1 MRFDDDHPRNP
12 PGALKPAEPL
22 TASDRAARVRQAF
35 VLEWITVAWMIIES
49 VVAIAAAL
57 EARSTSLLAFG
68 IDSFIELISAG
79 VLLWRLTVELKQGQ
93 AFSEQVERT
102 ASRIGGGLLFAL
114 AFYVVISAG
123 LSLWHGR
130 GQDFSAMGLALTLT
144 AIPIMWWLAQRKLA
158 LAKQLGS
165 RALRADAVESITC
178 GYLSGA
184 VVIGLLAQLLLNA
197 WWVDSITSLA
207 IVYFLVKEAREG
219 WHGEDCC
226 EDDD

>member
-1 MRFDDDHPRNP
+1 MRFGDDHPRNP
-12 PGALKPAEPL
+12 PAALKPAEPL

-57 EARSTSLLAFG
+57 EARSTSLLAFA

-93 AFSEQVERT
+93 AFSEHVERT
-102 ASRIGGGLLFAL
+102 ASRIGAGLLLVL
-114 AFYVVISAG
+114 ASYVVISAA
-123 LSLWHGR
+123 LSLSQRR
-130 GQDFSAMGLALTLT
+130 GQDFSKAGLALTLA
-144 AIPIMWWLAQRKLA
+144 AIPIMWWLARRKLA
-158 LAKQLGS
+158 IADQLGS
-165 RALRADAVESITC
+165 RALRTDAVESITC
-178 GYLSGA
+178 GYLSVA
-184 VVIGLLAQLLLNA
+184 VVIGLIAQLLLNA
-197 WWVDSITSLA
+197 WWVDSVTSLA
-207 IVYFLVKEAREG
+207 IVYFLVKEAREA

>member
-1 MRFDDDHPRNP
+1 
-12 PGALKPAEPL
+12 
-22 TASDRAARVRQAF
+22 
-35 VLEWITVAWMIIES
+35 MIIES

-93 AFSEQVERT
+93 AFSEHVERT
-102 ASRIGGGLLFAL
+102 ASRIGAGLLFAL
-114 AFYVVISAG
+114 AFYIVISAG

-130 GQDFSAMGLALTLT
+130 GQDFSVMGLALTLA
-144 AIPIMWWLAQRKLA
+144 AIPIMWWLARRKLA
-158 LAKQLGS
+158 LADELRS
-165 RALRADAVESITC
+165 RALKADAVESLTC

-184 VVIGLLAQLLLNA
+184 VVVGLSVQLLLHA

-207 IVYFLVKEAREG
+207 IIYFIVKEAREA
-219 WHGEDCC
+219 WNGEDCC
-226 EDDD
+226 DDDD